1 MSFIIGDKVIYVT
14 SQEKGV
20 VVKVHTPARGRQLYD
35 VVINGSI
42 GQFSSS
48 NLIADFE
55 LTDPFERVAQGLFGV
70 RSDFSQIN
78 TKITYCKLK
87 ISHLVLFNTCPN
99 ELDDVQLSN
108 F

>member
-1 MSFIIGDKVIYVT
+1 MSFIIRDKVIYVT

-70 RSDFSQIN
+70 RSDF
-78 TKITYCKLK
+78 
-87 ISHLVLFNTCPN
+87 VLRLGARFAN
-99 ELDDVQLSN
+99 LDFRQSEAEAK
-108 F
+108 